1 MVFTSQFHKGM
12 VLDLEGRLYEVIS
25 FEHVK
30 PGKGGALI
38 PTRLKELKSGRIIE
52 RTFRSGEKVTEA
64 TLREKEIQYLHQS
77 ENNFYFMDL
86 ESYEQVILT
95 ESQLGEKTKF
105 LKEEMV
111 LTAFMHDE
119 KLIKIELPQFV
130 ELLVIRTEPGVRGD
144 TVSGGSKMA
153 TLETGATVQVPL
165 FIKDNDLA
173 RIDTRT
179 GKYSGRV

>member
-1 MVFTSQFHKGM
+1 MPTSQFRKGM
-12 VLDLEGRLYEVIS
+12 VLELEGGLYEVIS

-38 PTRLKELKSGRIIE
+38 PARLKELKSGRIIE
-52 RTFRSGEKVTEA
+52 RTFRSGEKVAEA
-64 TLREKEIQYLHQS
+64 TLREKEIQYLYQS
-77 ENNFYFMDL
+77 EDNFYFIDL

-111 LTAFMHDE
+111 LTASMHNE
-119 KLIKIELPQFV
+119 KPMEVKFPQFV
-130 ELLVIRTEPGVRGD
+130 ELLIVRTEPGVRGD
-144 TVSGGSKMA
+144 TVGGGFKVA

-165 FIKDNDLA
+165 FIKDNDLV

-179 GKYSGRV
+179 GKYSGRI